1 MKTRQKCSKDN
12 FKYFTQSGIGLNN
25 HIIYFSCVSSD
36 NIAVPTTRVHS
47 FVFVA
52 GNVLMEKRLCTATNS
67 NITAPGEVS
76 EPPEKTPPTQ
86 FKSYHFLLE
95 CGKNNW
101 EQKAGLSCS
110 DHNIAGLSAGRILPH

>member
-1 MKTRQKCSKDN
+1 MTTSNCPVNLPVYNNMCHIIRVLIENTAEMLKDN

-67 NITAPGEVS
+67 NITALGEVS

-86 FKSYHFLLE
+86 FKSYHFL
-95 CGKNNW
+95 
-101 EQKAGLSCS
+101 
-110 DHNIAGLSAGRILPH
+110 